1 MVWLKKELLRI
12 SGLFFG
18 GDMRRKI
25 CLWILSLCV
34 FLLLGKATVFAVNIG
49 NDKQVVRVGW
59 FESDG
64 YFEKDQ
70 KDQLIGFGVD
80 YLNAIAS
87 YTGWE
92 YKFIEGTR
100 QECLDRLQNG
110 EIDIMSPVRID
121 MELENVKMSNE
132 VIGESYGY
140 IYKLGNNFNITYEE
154 YSKFN
159 NIIIGIEKGNGIEK
173 EVQAYCKE
181 HGFQFYDIVYFDTVD
196 EMRSE
201 LAGRKIDAMVLDSYV
216 NVENLK
222 VIGRFTNSRVTFAVS
237 DETLWKPLNQAMEN
251 IKLDNPDFTED
262 LKRRYFS
269 ESSQW
274 DLEYSEAE
282 RNFLANSPKYNVALV
297 TEQYPISYK
306 STEEA
311 GQKGIA
317 VDVLKKLEYYSGIAF
332 NIIYVDSYVQAEQML
347 LSGEADI
354 LGGDIV
360 SKKNVNSAWE
370 GNSEENSKRE
380 YTTEYYDMEM
390 AYIGRKG
397 TDMDAYLS
405 IAVPA
410 YAKKCISE
418 LEVIYPKYEFIV
430 YNSDEECLNAIL
442 NKKVDAAVQSDLK
455 INEMTIYDKYKE
467 LQNLKFIPG
476 NFAAAFTIS
485 TTDVVLVDILNKTLK
500 SLSDA
505 AMATIENDNI
515 QHIAMEEMTLLEF
528 INRYRGYF
536 GLSVI
541 LLISINA
548 VAIGYKK
555 YEQEKRDKE
564 KAYRDSIAN
573 VSSMEKF
580 RIDVE
585 PILNSRQKLNYFLLS
600 VDIEQFK
607 IINDLYG
614 YEEGDKVIAYLGRVL
629 KDNLDKESF
638 ITRSAA
644 ECFVILKKANGLAEA
659 EAYLKK
665 IFKEAEIGISRVDD
679 EYKMS
684 LKAGIYGIVEED
696 FVLSSIIDRANIA
709 KHNMEIG
716 HESSYALYSEAMRQ
730 NALEEKKMENDME
743 RALETGQFK
752 LYLQPQIDV
761 KTKKIVSAEALVRWM
776 DPEKG
781 IIPPIK
787 FIPLF
792 EKNGFICNLDHF
804 IWEECV
810 KTLVKWRENSQ
821 IMVPISIN
829 LSRVDIQ
836 KKGML
841 EGVMQLFDTYGLHP
855 KWVKAELTESVCL
868 ENDRLVMEKMEQ
880 LKNFGVKVAIDD
892 FGSGYSSLHM
902 LKKMPVDILKI
913 DKSFLECDGD
923 MQEKDE
929 ILIRDVVEL
938 GKHLRMQIVVEGVE
952 TREQSDFL
960 EGIGCD
966 IIQGYYYGAPMPVEK
981 FEQVLEDNYK
991 MEG

>member
-1 MVWLKKELLRI
+1 
-12 SGLFFG
+12 
-18 GDMRRKI
+18 MRRKI
-25 CLWILSLCV
+25 FLWILSLWV
-34 FLLLGKATVFAVNIG
+34 FFLLGKATVFAVNIG
-49 NDKQVVRVGW
+49 NDEQVVRVGW

-70 KDQLIGFGVD
+70 EDQLIGFGVD
-80 YLNAIAS
+80 YLKAIAS
-87 YTGWE
+87 YTGWK
-92 YKFIEGTR
+92 YKFIKGTR
-100 QECLDRLQNG
+100 QECLDMLQNG

-121 MELENVKMSNE
+121 KELENVQMANE
-132 VIGESYGY
+132 VIGESFGY

-154 YSKFN
+154 FSKFN
-159 NIIIGIEKGNGIEK
+159 KLIIGIEKGNGIEK
-173 EVQAYCKE
+173 EVQAYCEE

-216 NVENLK
+216 SVENLK

-237 DETLWKPLNQAMEN
+237 DETLWEPLNQAMEN
-251 IKLDNPDFTED
+251 IKLDNPDFTEE

-269 ESSQW
+269 ESSQS
-274 DLEYSEAE
+274 DLEYTKAE

-311 GQKGIA
+311 GQKGIV
-317 VDVLKKLEYYSGIAF
+317 VDVLKKLEYYSGIIF
-332 NIIYVDSYVQAEQML
+332 NIIYVDSYAQAEQML

-360 SKKNVNSAWE
+360 SKKNVNDIWKDNTEKS
-370 GNSEENSKRE
+370 SKKE
-380 YTTEYYDMEM
+380 YTTEFYDMEM

-410 YAKKCISE
+410 YVKKCISE

-442 NKKVDAAVQSDLK
+442 NDKVDAAVQSDLK
-455 INEMTIYDKYKE
+455 INEMIIYDKYKE

-485 TTDVVLVDILNKTLK
+485 STDAVLVDILNKTMK
-500 SLSDA
+500 SLSDTT
-505 AMATIENDNI
+505 MATIENDNI

-528 INRYRGYF
+528 INRYRGYV
-536 GLSVI
+536 GVGII

-548 VAIGYKK
+548 FFIGYKK
-555 YEQEKRDKE
+555 YEQEKKDKE

-585 PILNSRQKLNYFLLS
+585 PILKSRQKMNYFLLS

-614 YEEGDKVIAYLGRVL
+614 YEAGDKVIAYMGRVL

-638 ITRSAA
+638 ITRSTA
-644 ECFVILKKANGLAEA
+644 ECFVILKKANELAEV
-659 EAYLKK
+659 EAYLKE
-665 IFKEAEIGISRVDD
+665 IFKKIEIGISRIDD
-679 EYKMS
+679 EYKML

-696 FVLSSIIDRANIA
+696 FVLSSIIDKANMA
-709 KHNMEIG
+709 KSNMEIG

-730 NALEEKKMENDME
+730 NALEEKRMENDMGK
-743 RALETGQFK
+743 ALETGQFK
-752 LYLQPQIDV
+752 LYLQPQVDV

-781 IIPPIK
+781 LVPPIK

-804 IWEECV
+804 IWEESI

-836 KKGML
+836 KKGMIR
-841 EGVMQLFDTYGLHP
+841 GVMQLFDTYGLHP

-868 ENDRLVMEKMEQ
+868 ENDKLVMEKMEQ
-880 LKNFGVKVAIDD
+880 LKNFGVQVAIDD

-902 LKKMPVDILKI
+902 LKRMPVDILKI
-913 DKSFLECDGD
+913 DKSFLEYDGE
-923 MQEKDE
+923 MKEKDE

-938 GKHLRMQIVVEGVE
+938 GKHLQMKIVMEGVE

-981 FEQVLEDNYK
+981 FEQLLEENYK